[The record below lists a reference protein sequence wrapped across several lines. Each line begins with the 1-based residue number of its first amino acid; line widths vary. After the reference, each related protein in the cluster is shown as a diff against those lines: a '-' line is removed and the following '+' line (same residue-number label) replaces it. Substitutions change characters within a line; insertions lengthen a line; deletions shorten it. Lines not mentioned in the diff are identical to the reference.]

1 MYDMNDDN
9 AEYVRDRAS
18 REYILY
24 NATIEDYLG
33 FIEDQIKDPFDASI
47 GMNYIKKIRKLCP
60 DDNKM
65 DEICEK
71 IIDMISDAYPNM
83 EIDMDQIDSHY
94 LDFTEALYKFF
105 TKNIRKLVSV
115 FIKEYLFNAKNRKA
129 IVQDYQDVKLANY
142 PKEQYG
148 KKENY
153 ILITFIKRIVKSYT
167 KDGEC
172 TIQDFISY
180 IRHSDDCP
188 GYVDD
193 IEGYLEDGTI
203 LDYGLFEDIMNY
215 FWKSNVRDSMIN
227 KLSIK
232 ITADIIQPCLKE
244 LGYDQFPMAL
254 IAQDDDDD
262 LDDTDKTS
270 DPDAGEDPED
280 QIPEYVN
287 NPQ

>member
-1 MYDMNDDN
+1 MLNDDN

-18 REYILY
+18 REYMLY

-60 DDNKM
+60 DDSKM
-65 DEICEK
+65 DNYCLR

-83 EIDMDQIDSHY
+83 EIDLDRIESHY

-105 TKNIRKLVSV
+105 TKNIRKLVTV
-115 FIKEYLFNAKNRKA
+115 FMKEYIFNVKNRKS

-153 ILITFIKRIVKSYT
+153 ILITFIKKIVKSYT
-167 KDGEC
+167 KEGEC

-180 IRHSDDCP
+180 IKRADDCP
-188 GYVDD
+188 SYVID
-193 IEGYLEDGTI
+193 IEEYMEDGTI
-203 LDYGLFEDIMNY
+203 IDYGLFSDIMNY
-215 FWKSNVRDSMIN
+215 FWKSDVRDSMIN
-227 KLSIK
+227 KLSLK
-232 ITADIIQPCLKE
+232 INEAIVQPCLKE
-244 LGYDQFPMAL
+244 LGYDTFPMAL

-262 LDDTDKTS
+262 LQDLDKTT
-270 DPDAGEDPED
+270 DPDMGEDPND
-280 QIPEYVN
+280 QLPEYVD
-287 NPQ
+287 NPS